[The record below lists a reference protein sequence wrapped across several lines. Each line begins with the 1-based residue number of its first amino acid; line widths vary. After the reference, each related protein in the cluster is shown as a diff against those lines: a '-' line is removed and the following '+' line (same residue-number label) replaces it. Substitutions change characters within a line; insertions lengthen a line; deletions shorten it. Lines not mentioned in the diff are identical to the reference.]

1 MTKKTSIKDIAAKAG
16 VSFTTVSIVLNGRAN
31 EMKISDAMAQKV
43 LGLAKKM
50 NYRPNHFA
58 KGLRTGK
65 TNTIG
70 LVVDD
75 ISNYFFGHLAKI
87 VEEEADK
94 LGYTVMFCS
103 SENNEGK
110 SRNIL
115 NMLVD
120 KQMDGYIIAPTISM
134 LPELENLVKEKKP
147 AVLIDRFYPQLDTS
161 YVTIDNIKGS
171 LDAINYL
178 AKKGLKNIALVTN
191 DTDQLQMMQRFNG
204 YAEGLKNNNLP
215 FNKALVKKIQ
225 FGVTEARVVKDIRQF
240 LAKADGKV
248 DAIFFTS
255 NNLGIAGLEALRILG
270 KKVPDDISV
279 LCFDD
284 NDLFRL
290 GTPGITVV
298 SQPIKAIARKAV
310 ELLVAQINNTQSVTE
325 HVVLST
331 NMVERE
337 SVVPGDFPVLK
348 FPNHLK

>member
-1 MTKKTSIKDIAAKAG
+1 
-16 VSFTTVSIVLNGRAN
+16 VTTVSIVLNGRAN
-31 EMKISDAMAQKV
+31 EMKISAAMAQKV

-75 ISNYFFGHLAKI
+75 ISNYFFGQLAKT

-120 KQMDGYIIAPTISM
+120 KQMDGYIIAPTTAM
-134 LPELENLVKEKKP
+134 LPELERLVKEGKP

-161 YVTIDNIKGS
+161 YVTIDNTKGS
-171 LDAINYL
+171 LDAVNYM
-178 AKKGLKNIALVTN
+178 AGMGLKKIALVTN

-204 YAEGLKNNNLP
+204 YKEGLKRNNLP
-215 FNKALVKKIQ
+215 FDTSLVKRIQ
-225 FGVTEARVVKDIRQF
+225 FGITDMAVVQEVRKF
-240 LAKADGKV
+240 LAKKDGKI
-248 DAIFFTS
+248 DAVFFTS
-255 NNLGIAGLEALRILG
+255 NNLGIAGLEALRMLG
-270 KKVPDDISV
+270 KKVPGDISV

-298 SQPIKAIARKAV
+298 SQPIKAIAKKAV
-310 ELLVAQINNTQSVTE
+310 ELLVDQISTVQSVTE
-325 HVVLST
+325 HVVLATS
-331 NMVERE
+331 MVERE
-337 SVVPGDFPVLK
+337 SVIRHPQ
-348 FPNHLK
+348 NQTT